1 MNVTG
6 ENPLLFKCG
15 TKGYIN
21 QTYTPKELYDCG
33 VTQGKEII
41 KEKNPNFLVFY
52 HTFLTQ
58 QPDPSPQTF
67 TCGTMGYTN
76 SSYDSYDFYSCG
88 YMQGKGTETN
98 AGIHNPRPSYSLIK
112 FIILFMLVIYTI
124 A

>member
-41 KEKNPNFLVFY
+41 KEKNPNFSVFY
-52 HTFLTQ
+52 HTF
-58 QPDPSPQTF
+58 P
-67 TCGTMGYTN
+67 N
-76 SSYDSYDFYSCG
+76 
-88 YMQGKGTETN
+88 
-98 AGIHNPRPSYSLIK
+98 SLIQVHK
-112 FIILFMLVIYTI
+112 RLLAVRWAIPIQAMTHMTFILVVICKEKGQKPMREYI
-124 A
+124 IQDLLIPLSNLSYCSCL